1 MDRGCSPMDAFLQG
15 QIPRLPQGRIPRAPG
30 AIPTE
35 ARSRGKSHATPGVNP
50 TRSRGDSHKAGTPE
64 ANPTLP
70 KRETAG
76 QMGCQIFGTV
86 GFVSAA
92 SLGHVRGR
100 SHGFQGR
107 IPRAPG
113 AIPTEACSRGESH
126 AARAAAGANPTR
138 SRGDSH
144 GWLVLEVNP
153 TRVGQLQRQIPRA
166 PEAYPTEDDSRGKS
180 HALQRRFP
188 RTPGVN
194 PTKQAL

>member
-1 MDRGCSPMDAFLQG
+1 MDRGYSLLDADIHRGYSPMDGPHQR
-15 QIPRLPQGRIPRAPG
+15 QIPRLPG
-30 AIPTE
+30 ANPTH
-35 ARSRGKSHATPGVNP
+35 SRGQ
-50 TRSRGDSHKAGTPE
+50 SHKAGTLE
-64 ANPTLP
+64 ANPTWP

-166 PEAYPTEDDSRGKS
+166 PEAYPTQDGSGGGS
-180 HALQRRFP
+180 HGPQMRS
-188 RTPGVN
+188 V
-194 PTKQAL
+194 K